1 MLYNRSTLSYY
12 MLISIQALLS
22 IFRAR
27 SGDPLHE
34 HDKDTTI
41 ERCDVAV
48 EDDPEKASRF
58 VVKILCRNGT

>member
-1 MLYNRSTLSYY
+1 M
-12 MLISIQALLS
+12 IVQALLS

-41 ERCDVAV
+41 DRCDVAV
-48 EDDPEKASRF
+48 EDGAEKTSRF
-58 VVKILCRNGT
+58 IVKIVCRNGSYYTLHASQRSS